1 MEYAGQ
7 LLNPRRILAP
17 AVALVIGAAG
27 AVGAYALIDD
37 ADVGV
42 QATKVIV
49 TKAPERSGA
58 DEKNESGVAAAIAG
72 SRTPEFTKN
81 EASTAAAISAGE
93 AQAAP
98 QTGIPSPAA
107 TAALEAQKRELRTD
121 PQGQKALM
129 RP

>member
-7 LLNPRRILAP
+7 LLNPRKILAP

-58 DEKNESGVAAAIAG
+58 DQKNESGVAAAIAG

-81 EASTAAAISAGE
+81 ESGVAAAISGSSTPEFSKDESGVAAAISAGE
-93 AQAAP
+93 AHDSQLGLPPHGP
-98 QTGIPSPAA
+98 Q
-107 TAALEAQKRELRTD
+107 RR
-121 PQGQKALM
+121 
-129 RP
+129 